1 MPVDAGFLTTKIP
14 LLEKRFSLSYF
25 RDDSCI
31 EYFLDSRE
39 RSELVSLNLIL
50 SWDTRAKGL
59 YVSKFYPE
67 LFRERASRY
76 LSAACFYL
84 MVQHAVHEFHLRDE
98 CTVWLETD
106 RGVFREFYAKLKE
119 FEFRISR
126 ARVGDKVCLKG
137 IFHDISIL
145 SSKIPLIQDHFAR
158 L

>member
-1 MPVDAGFLTTKIP
+1 MTKIP

-39 RSELVSLNLIL
+39 RSEQVSLNLIL
-50 SWDTRAKGL
+50 SWDTRANGL

-67 LFRERASRY
+67 LFREKASKY

-84 MVQHAVHEFHLRDE
+84 MVHHAVHEFHLRDE
-98 CTVWLETD
+98 CIVWLETD
-106 RGVFREFYAKLKE
+106 RAVFRDFYAKLKE

-137 IFHDISIL
+137 IFHDL
-145 SSKIPLIQDHFAR
+145 PLLGCDIPLIRDSFER
-158 L
+158 M